1 MLYCKIHVLSFILPE
16 ENFKQKNIMKLES
29 KAVIQIQKPIED
41 VFQGIVNPEKMTK
54 YFISESSGPLVSGK
68 EVIWKF
74 PEFEDTFLI
83 KEVKIVNNSSISFVW
98 DPDTVVKITLE
109 KVPDNSTIVRVN
121 ENGKEFNEDNLE
133 WALEN
138 SGGWANFLACMKAYL
153 EYGIQLRK
161 GAFEFMRK
169 G

>member
-1 MLYCKIHVLSFILPE
+1 
-16 ENFKQKNIMKLES
+16 MKLES
-29 KAVIQIQKPIED
+29 NASIQIQKPIEE
-41 VFQGIVNPEKMTK
+41 VFEGIINPSQMTK
-54 YFISESSGPLVSGK
+54 YFISESSGRLESGK

-74 PEFEDTFLI
+74 PEYEDRFPI
-83 KEVKIVNNSSISFVW
+83 KDIKILNNRSISFVW
-98 DPDTVVKITLE
+98 DPDTVVRITLE
-109 KVPDNSTIVRVN
+109 QLPDDSTIVRVN
-121 ENGKEFNEDNLE
+121 ENGKEFNEGNLK

-169 G
+169 K

>member
-1 MLYCKIHVLSFILPE
+1 MI
-16 ENFKQKNIMKLES
+16 LES
-29 KAVIQIQKPIED
+29 NATIQIQKSIEE
-41 VFQGIVNPEKMTK
+41 VFEGIVNPEKMTK
-54 YFISESSGPLVSGK
+54 YFISESSGRLESGK

-74 PEFEDTFLI
+74 PEFENKFPV
-83 KEVKIVNNSSISFVW
+83 KEIKIVNNSSISFVW
-98 DPDTVVKITLE
+98 DPETVVIITLE
-109 KVPDNSTIVRVN
+109 KLPDDSTIVRVN
-121 ENGKEFNEDNLE
+121 ENGKELNDDNLK

-169 G
+169 K

>member
-1 MLYCKIHVLSFILPE
+1 
-16 ENFKQKNIMKLES
+16 MKLES
-29 KAVIQIQKPIED
+29 KAVIQIQKPIEE

-54 YFISESSGPLVSGK
+54 YFISESSGRLESGNQ
-68 EVIWKF
+68 VIWKF
-74 PEFEDTFLI
+74 PEFEEEFLI
-83 KEVKIVNNSSISFVW
+83 KEIKIENNSSISFIW
-98 DPDTVVKITLE
+98 DPETVVKITLE
-109 KVPDNSTIVRVN
+109 KLPDDSTIVRVN
-121 ENGKEFNEDNLE
+121 ENGKEFNEDNLQ

-169 G
+169 S

>member
-1 MLYCKIHVLSFILPE
+1 MR
-16 ENFKQKNIMKLES
+16 LES
-29 KAVIQIQKPIED
+29 NAAIQIQKPIED
-41 VFQGIVNPEKMTK
+41 VFEGIVNPEKMTK
-54 YFISESSGPLVSGK
+54 YFISESSGRLESGK

-74 PEFEDTFLI
+74 PEFEDKFPVKEI
-83 KEVKIVNNSSISFVW
+83 KIENNSSISFVW
-98 DPDTVVKITLE
+98 DLETVVIITLE
-109 KVPDNSTIVRVN
+109 KLPDDSTIVRVN
-121 ENGKEFNEDNLE
+121 ENGKELNEDNLS

-169 G
+169 R